1 MWSVVA
7 LTTGQ
12 QEIPFSLRVKCDPVS
27 SIQELSSSSV
37 AFLATS
43 ACLFGS
49 FVPLLSVFLP
59 TVPQIVCTSDDADI
73 IRDHRE
79 FPIPS
84 PCQGNVPGPGP
95 SCSQTLFFFFS
106 PLFLSLNF
114 PCRFGCYANILASQ
128 AEIRAISAISSV
140 NPWYRRHSGS
150 AAGLGR

>member
-1 MWSVVA
+1 MA
-7 LTTGQ
+7 LTTRQ
-12 QEIPFSLRVKCDPVS
+12 QEIPFSLRAKPDPVC
-27 SIQELSSSSV
+27 SIQELSSSPSSV

-59 TVPQIVCTSDDADI
+59 TIPQIVCTLDDADI

-84 PCQGNVPGPGP
+84 PCQGKVPGPGP
-95 SCSQTLFFFFS
+95 SCSQTLLFFHYS
-106 PLFLSLNF
+106 TQASLNF

-128 AEIRAISAISSV
+128 AQEIRAISTISF
-140 NPWYRRHSGS
+140 NLWDRRNLGS

>member
-1 MWSVVA
+1 M
-7 LTTGQ
+7 
-12 QEIPFSLRVKCDPVS
+12 KCDPVS
-27 SIQELSSSSV
+27 SLQELSSSPSSE

-59 TVPQIVCTSDDADI
+59 TIPQIVCTLDADI

-84 PCQGNVPGPGP
+84 PCQGKVPGPGP
-95 SCSQTLFFFFS
+95 SCSQTLFFFHYS
-106 PLFLSLNF
+106 SQASLTF
-114 PCRFGCYANILASQ
+114 PCRFGFYANILASQ
-128 AEIRAISAISSV
+128 AEIRAISTISSV
-140 NPWYRRHSGS
+140 NLWYRRNLGL